1 VILFVDRGKPG
12 YPGGGRGIAPYS
24 RAVSREAPLGQT
36 HPSNEA
42 SDPSGAKQ
50 MMAKYGQVV
59 RWSAAL
65 TSVVATVAVV
75 LCAALIGAKGAYG
88 ALIGVA
94 VVTIFFGISILVVG
108 RAAKISPQV
117 MMVTALSTYVVKFIA
132 FMIVLIALGKST
144 AFSGRSLGFTAIACI
159 LAWMVAQIVTT
170 MRLKLLYVEP
180 DGER

>member
-1 VILFVDRGKPG
+1 
-12 YPGGGRGIAPYS
+12 
-24 RAVSREAPLGQT
+24 
-36 HPSNEA
+36 
-42 SDPSGAKQ
+42 

-65 TSVVATVAVV
+65 TSVVAAVAV
-75 LCAALIGAKGAYG
+75 LICAALVGAKGVYG

-94 VVTIFFGISILVVG
+94 VVTVFFGISILVVG

-117 MMVTALSTYVVKFIA
+117 MMVTALATYVVKFIG

-159 LAWMVAQIVTT
+159 LAWMVAQVVTAV
-170 MRLKLLYVEP
+170 RLKVLYVDP
-180 DGER
+180 DGKR